1 MTLFVS
7 DYLVGKVIYFE
18 KKVQESLNK
27 LNFVKDELLKKN
39 ILDKSNK
46 PILAS
51 EITHTGDLLSHLLR

>member
-27 LNFVKDELLKKN
+27 LHFVKDELLKKKMM
-39 ILDKSNK
+39 DKCNK

-51 EITHTGDLLSHLLR
+51 

>member
-27 LNFVKDELLKKN
+27 LNFVKDELLKKK

-51 EITHTGDLLSHLLR
+51 EITHTGDLLSHHLR